1 MCDSKA
7 FFGSGLDSHILWM
20 HERATPVQM
29 KDYNNK
35 RKAHGTEPVGYFKC
49 NLCESKACTERDEE
63 IHILWM
69 HAIISKAVKALQ
81 KHQVKTHHGR
91 Q

>member
-1 MCDSKA
+1 MNGPHQ
-7 FFGSGLDSHILWM
+7 FRW
-20 HERATPVQM
+20 
-29 KDYNNK
+29 KDYNNIIVTNAHK
-35 RKAHGTEPVGYFKC
+35 RKAHGTEPVGYLKC

-69 HAIISKAVKALQ
+69 HAIVSKAVKALQ
-81 KHQVKTHHGR
+81 KHQVKTHQGR